1 MKWLSLKQAA
11 DQLGIHPTTLRRWA
25 DNGDIPVYI
34 TPGGHRRFLDADV
47 QAVLGGGPLNVQ
59 ETKPERAWATRA
71 LLSTQER
78 IRDNRSEM
86 HWLQIFD
93 EDKRAEQR
101 EVGKQL
107 LALIMQHIA
116 LPEGDETLFVE
127 AERIAERYA
136 DSCKSIGLTA
146 AQGLEIIVF
155 FRDNMTETALKL
167 PQVATV
173 DDDNR
178 LRLLRKLNQ
187 IFNLLQ
193 IKLVEA
199 YQEG

>member
-34 TPGGHRRFLDADV
+34 TPGGHRRFLEADV

-71 LLSTQER
+71 LLTTQER
-78 IRDNRSEM
+78 LRDHRSEVQ
-86 HWLQIFD
+86 WLQVFD
-93 EDKRAEQR
+93 EDKRAQQR
-101 EVGKQL
+101 ELGKQL

-116 LPEGDETLFVE
+116 LPEGDESLLVE
-127 AERIAERYA
+127 AERIAEHYA
-136 DSCKSIGLTA
+136 NICKSIGLTA